1 MQTTR
6 TTDARPVGAPARRK
20 RLRRT
25 ALAALVVAGLVPAL
39 VACGDDD
46 DDTTTGATS
55 TEASEDSGGLSS
67 AAADAQEI
75 EVTVPG
81 GEDGEYAFDA
91 DLEGLTA
98 GPVTMTLTNNGAL
111 EHQAMLLRLNEGED
125 ADSFLA
131 AAAADPS
138 GLDALALVEG
148 FGGPNGVGPG
158 QTKASTQVLEE
169 GDYVL
174 ICVIPDDAG
183 VPHAAHGMV
192 MPFTVAA
199 PDDGAT
205 VQPVVDDPADADVN
219 LVDFGFELNGDFE
232 AGQTV
237 TVANSGEQAHELAVY
252 RLNDGVTADDA
263 EAWLADPEAGG
274 PPPFTPAGGIGALAP
289 GGSAQL
295 TLPDEAGDYLVVCF
309 LPDVTGDAK
318 PHHTHGMVT
327 SMTLS

>member
-1 MQTTR
+1 MQTTA
-6 TTDARPVGAPARRK
+6 TTDARAVGAPARRK
-20 RLRRT
+20 RVRRA

-46 DDTTTGATS
+46 DDTATEGASTT
-55 TEASEDSGGLSS
+55 EDSGGGLSS
-67 AAADAQEI
+67 VAEDAQEI

-81 GEDGEYAFDA
+81 GEDGEFAFDA
-91 DLEGLTA
+91 DLSGLTA
-98 GPVTMTLTNNGAL
+98 GPVTVTLTNNGEL
-111 EHQAMLLRLNEGED
+111 EHQAMLLRLNEGESV
-125 ADSFLA
+125 DSFLA

-158 QTKASTQVLEE
+158 ATKASTQVLEE
-169 GDYVL
+169 GDYML

-183 VPHAAHGMV
+183 VPHAAHGML

-199 PDDGAT
+199 ADGGAT
-205 VQPVVDDPADADVN
+205 VRPVVDEPADADVT

-237 TVANSGEQAHELAVY
+237 TVANGGEQAHELAVY
-252 RLNDGVTADDA
+252 RLNDGASAEDG

-274 PPPFTPAGGIGALAP
+274 PPPFSPAGGIGALAP

-309 LPDVTGDAK
+309 LPDVAGDAK

>member
-1 MQTTR
+1 MQTTP
-6 TTDARPVGAPARRK
+6 TTDARAAGAPARRK
-20 RLRRT
+20 RVRRV
-25 ALAALVVAGLVPAL
+25 ALATLVVAGLVPAL

-46 DDTTTGATS
+46 DDTATGETS
-55 TEASEDSGGLSS
+55 TTEDSGGGLSS
-67 AAADAQEI
+67 AAEDAQEI
-75 EVTVPG
+75 EVSIPG

-91 DLEGLTA
+91 DLEGVTA
-98 GPVTMTLTNNGAL
+98 GPVTVTLTNNGTL

-125 ADSFLA
+125 LNSFLA

-138 GLDALALVEG
+138 GLDALGLVEG

-158 QTKASTQVLEE
+158 ATKASTQVLEE

-174 ICVIPDDAG
+174 ICVIPDDGG

-192 MPFTVAA
+192 MPFTVGAA
-199 PDDGAT
+199 DGGGE
-205 VQPVVDDPADADVN
+205 VSPVVDEPDDADVT

-237 TVANSGEQAHELAVY
+237 TVGNGGEQAHELAVY
-252 RLNDGVTADDA
+252 QLNDGATADEA

-274 PPPFTPAGGIGALAP
+274 PPPFSPAGGIGALAP

-295 TLPDEAGDYLVVCF
+295 ALPDEAGDYVAVCF

-327 SMTLS
+327 SLTLS